1 MDAITSNINT
11 DSSIYGLYAMKKA
24 IESQGE
30 AVLKVLES
38 TQTPQTMPSQ
48 TSGLASEGIGQ
59 TLDVRA

>member
-1 MDAITSNINT
+1 MDAINNTIRMDTS
-11 DSSIYGLYAMKKA
+11 LYAMKKA

-30 AVLKVLES
+30 TVLKVLES
-38 TQTPQTMPSQ
+38 SQTSQNTPSQ

>member
-1 MDAITSNINT
+1 MDAISSNVST
-11 DSSIYGLYAMKKA
+11 DIGIYAMKKA

-38 TQTPQTMPSQ
+38 AQAPQTAPSQ